1 MEIMISQKFAI
12 KVKILLTYG
21 PTKKFNATWHVT
33 FKHIP

>member
-12 KVKILLTYG
+12 KVKILTYG